1 MTVQPM
7 RVREKLPSRTRWR
20 GRLIWI
26 QCPLTRSCRQMMVRI
41 AIMKKR
47 KLRPTI
53 WKIPNIRII
62 IFWKY

>member
-1 MTVQPM
+1 MIVADYAGAGKT
-7 RVREKLPSRTRWR
+7 SFAHRWR

-26 QCPLTRSCRQMMVRI
+26 QCPIAGACRQMMVRI

-47 KLRPTI
+47 KLRPTF

-62 IFWKY
+62 IF